1 MSIEEINQAAK
12 SLSSTL
18 GEELEPDIVKLIDAA
33 FNGKSVRM
41 GIREGYELIS
51 RDIKIEG
58 LKAFDKEEET
68 VKDNKF
74 KPNEIL
80 ENEDDYYFGA
90 EEVVRFNE
98 RQIFLGVIGTKWFS
112 NNMDDEFAN
121 NVKWPLPTEHELRQ
135 LVCAQLIFR
144 HQSGFMATFTNKDA
158 ALAVAKTL

>member
-1 MSIEEINQAAK
+1 MNNEEVIQAAK
-12 SLSSTL
+12 SLSPTL

-33 FNGKSVRM
+33 FNGKFVRV
-41 GIREGYELIS
+41 GIREGYGLIS

-74 KPNEIL
+74 RPDEIL

-98 RQIFLGVIGTKWFS
+98 RQVFLGVIGKKWFT
-112 NNMDDEFAN
+112 NNMDDEFA
-121 NVKWPLPTEHELRQ
+121 E
-135 LVCAQLIFR
+135 AIIFCN
-144 HQSGFMATFTNKDA
+144 HKIASLDCMLG
-158 ALAVAKTL
+158 